1 MRSEFASEL
10 AAACRF
16 VASLT
21 WDAIPAPVRQRA
33 VDVLCD
39 DLAAMCVGGQEPEL
53 QRYAE
58 RLLQDKAGTGSMIVM
73 KGLPRVSRSDAASW
87 NALAG
92 NWCELD
98 EGFRLAICHAG
109 IYTLPALLAEAT
121 FRASTLREV
130 LLALT
135 GAYELVTRCAM
146 SFHIMPPPVHGH
158 AMWSAVG
165 AAAAVSLL
173 RGDDSQTLERAV
185 SAAITTA
192 SMGPRSHLASGVLI
206 RNGWAA
212 AGAVN
217 GLQCA
222 DWAACGFGG
231 SETSMEEVC
240 VGIVGAKLRP
250 GEMAREL
257 GSRWSLSHGYQKLF
271 SCCQHGHSAVQACL
285 ELQDA
290 HDVDPARITHVHLE
304 THPLALTLGTV
315 HPTTTLGARFSMPHM
330 VAAAL
335 VRRTGSAAAFA
346 SDSLEDPAISSM
358 RERVSMTL
366 TSHALTPPHDRP
378 AWLTLVLDDGTQLKV
393 QCLSAIGSPDNPVTR
408 EQFRE
413 KLEELANGVLP
424 GLVDAVSPAAWE
436 GLLDESMED
445 WLTALSLPHTKQ
457 DADIA
462 AA

>member
-1 MRSEFASEL
+1 MQSGFASEL
-10 AAACRF
+10 ASACCF

-33 VDVLCD
+33 MDVLCD
-39 DLAAMCVGGQEPEL
+39 DLAAMAIGGQEPEL
-53 QRYAE
+53 QRYAK
-58 RLLQDKAGTGSMIVM
+58 RLLHDRAGTGSLLVM
-73 KGLPRVSRSDAASW
+73 KGLPRCGKIEAASW

-121 FRASTLREV
+121 FRGSTLREV

-146 SFHIMPPPVHGH
+146 SFHVMPPPIHGH
-158 AMWSAVG
+158 AMWSAAG

-173 RGDDSQTLERAV
+173 RGDDAKTLQLAV
-185 SAAITTA
+185 SGAITTA

-217 GLQCA
+217 GMQCA

-231 SETSMEEVC
+231 SDTSMEDVC
-240 VGIVGAKLRP
+240 VGIVGATLRP
-250 GEMAREL
+250 GEMTREL
-257 GSRWSLSHGYQKLF
+257 GSRWSLSHGYQKLY

-285 ELQDA
+285 ELQER
-290 HDVDPARITHVHLE
+290 HDVDPARIAQVHLE

-315 HPTTTLGARFSMPHM
+315 HPATTLGARFSIPHM

-346 SDSLEDPAISSM
+346 ADTLQDPVIARI
-358 RERVSMTL
+358 RELVHMTL
-366 TSHALTPPHDRP
+366 TTRSLEPPHDRP
-378 AWLTLVLDDGTQLKV
+378 AWLMVVLDDGTQLTS
-393 QCLSAIGSPDNPVTR
+393 QCLSATGSPDNPVTR
-408 EQFRE
+408 ERFCE
-413 KLEELANGVLP
+413 KLKELAGDVLP
-424 GLVDAVSPAAWE
+424 GLADAVKPESLE
-436 GLLDESMED
+436 RTLDESLEG
-445 WLTALSLPHTKQ
+445 WLSALALEPANQDTGIATA
-457 DADIA
+457 
-462 AA
+462 